1 MSFLHYSPS
10 KSGHNGMYGHCHL
23 NGNNS
28 VTTASATAVKVEGLN
43 RKNERNG

>member
-1 MSFLHYSPS
+1 
-10 KSGHNGMYGHCHL
+10 MYGHCHL

-43 RKNERNG
+43 RKSVRNGEKRAEEEEKTT